1 MRSSP
6 QAWNKAVVACRRAAD
21 LLMGYRWKLWFWG
34 DSIGTEGLLDA
45 SELTGDGKYAAFV
58 YGLFKGWI
66 PKMENRSRF
75 EHTAPGAALVRSY
88 LLTHDPNLLS
98 ASRGLAAY
106 LNSFRKT
113 RTGCPI
119 HYEDVEFD
127 LPPERPST
135 GRAVQRWTLPGSKGP
150 TGSGP
155 CVFVDSVHFQ
165 GPFLAALYS
174 ATGETRYLEQAKS
187 TIGPQ
192 IDLLW
197 DKDEHLFHHFWM
209 EKTEKRNGVFWG
221 RGNCWGMLGLIHTLE
236 HLPRSDPLARRL
248 KEILAL
254 QAAMIAGLQDKS
266 GDWHTVLEDP
276 ASYLESSIAAF
287 VVSGFSTAI
296 KQLWLPSSYQK
307 VVERAWRAMWG
318 HLRPD
323 GLFDG
328 VSYETHPSLSPE
340 HYRNMPRGAMVPWGQ
355 GPFLA
360 ACRAYLGQRAPN
372 TVK

>member
-1 MRSSP
+1 MRSPPSSGS
-6 QAWNKAVVACRRAAD
+6 KGVDACRRAGD
-21 LLMGYRWKLWFWG
+21 LLLGYRWKVWFWG

-45 SELTGDGKYAAFV
+45 SELTGDEKYAAFV

-66 PKMENRSRF
+66 PKMDRRSRF

-88 LLTHDPNLLS
+88 LLTRDPSLLF
-98 ASRGLAAY
+98 AARDLADY
-106 LNSFRKT
+106 LDSFRRT

-127 LPPERPST
+127 LPPERPSS
-135 GRAVQRWTLPGSKGP
+135 GGAVTRWPKRPGSKGP

-192 IDLLW
+192 VDLLW
-197 DKDEHLFHHFWM
+197 DEDEHLFHHFWM
-209 EKTEKRNGVFWG
+209 EESNRRNGVLWG
-221 RGNCWGMLGLIHTLE
+221 RGNCWGMLGMIRTIE
-236 HLPRSDPLARRL
+236 HLPRGDPLAVRL

-254 QAAMIAGLQDKS
+254 QAARIAELQDIS
-266 GDWHTVLEDP
+266 GDWHTVLVDQK
-276 ASYLESSIAAF
+276 SYLESSIAAF
-287 VVSGFSTAI
+287 VVAGFCVAI
-296 KQLWLPSSYQK
+296 KKRWLPSSYQK
-307 VVERAWRAMWG
+307 VVGKAWGAMWR
-318 HLRPD
+318 HFRAD

-328 VSYETHPSLSPE
+328 VSFETHPSLSPE
-340 HYRNMPRGAMVPWGQ
+340 HYRKMPRGAMVPWGQ
-355 GPFLA
+355 GPFLS
-360 ACRAYLGQRAPN
+360 ACRAYLGA
-372 TVK
+372 